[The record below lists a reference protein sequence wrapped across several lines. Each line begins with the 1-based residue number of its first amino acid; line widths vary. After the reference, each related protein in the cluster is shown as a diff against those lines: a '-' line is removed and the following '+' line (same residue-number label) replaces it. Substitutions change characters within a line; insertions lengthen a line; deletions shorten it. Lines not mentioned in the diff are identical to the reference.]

1 VRAQRELL
9 VDSGITIVNESRGAV
24 IADKVEVAASFWSR
38 GKGLIGRKSL
48 AEGYGLVIRPCGSIH
63 MFFMSVPLDVLHV
76 DKDGRIIRILHEIKP
91 WRVGP
96 IVFKSKWVV
105 ELPAGTA
112 RRSGT
117 EEGDVV
123 AVVGEHRA
131 ADNRQMAED
140 KTRNVA

>member
-1 VRAQRELL
+1 M
-9 VDSGITIVNESRGAV
+9 DSGITIVNESRGAV
-24 IADKVEVAASFWSR
+24 IADKVEVAKSFWSR

-63 MFFMSVPLDVLHV
+63 MFFMSIPLDVLHV
-76 DKDGRIIRILHEIKP
+76 DKDGRIVKILHEIKP

-112 RRSGT
+112 RRTGT

-123 AVVGEHRA
+123 TVEGSRQTAEGSERDA
-131 ADNRQMAED
+131 A
-140 KTRNVA
+140 

>member
-1 VRAQRELL
+1 M
-9 VDSGITIVNESRGAV
+9 DSGITIVNESRGAV
-24 IADKVEVAASFWSR
+24 IADKVEVAESFWSR

-63 MFFMSVPLDVLHV
+63 MFFMSIPLDVLHV
-76 DKDGRIIRILHEIKP
+76 DKDGRIVKILHEIKP

-117 EEGDVV
+117 EEGDVLSV
-123 AVVGEHRA
+123 DSRQRA
-131 ADNRQMAED
+131 AHSGQTAEGSA
-140 KTRNVA
+140 RNVA